1 MINEVKIKDV
11 EFAFFAQLSYLNWNN
26 IDNKTLQIN
35 EFYLHKNFIE
45 FLKSKKIWEKIKRDN
60 LEPELMNDILM
71 YDERDKRLLGVF
83 GIEYD
88 TKKKRELKPYYDF
101 NGWQFIYSADKT
113 KLFADY
119 GYGKNVS
126 DNGFYACAFQKEND
140 VVIAYRGTDF
150 SFKPEDIKG
159 TIKDMIQDI
168 ELGFMKENGSQLI
181 CAYMFLEYIKKMCKK
196 EEEKEEKIN
205 IHITG
210 HSLGGCLAQYV
221 YVVTGKIY
229 PTVTFNALGL
239 GKSKDKIKEDY
250 LFGDDIQDCIAENS
264 AINKNLI
271 KLLAV
276 CLCMKNPHLLLGAS
290 LLVVANNY
298 LQSCEAEEI
307 EENFINENNEVALNG
322 SDEEVIKEIQEILED
337 DDLIASAQVYWL
349 LKGTQGMQR
358 VNKAENIKA
367 ESEII
372 NYYNH
377 LDWTSLIAP
386 RYGKCIDVLTGSII
400 LNDIVPDTKEF
411 LLNQDFNMTYHGVN
425 DFLLY
430 MDETGK
436 IRAGVFN
443 ITFTKNAMKTMFLK
457 ISKDDEARQEK
468 WKKLY
473 FLEVGTKDKTKQQ
486 NPFRY
491 FHQICTKTPQFGQ
504 KVSEVELSKIKYKIP
519 ANVSLSRVLSEY
531 VDYRLILDE
540 EKEKANGEIGRF
552 IIGQLCNVKE
562 LAGIKGGKTAIVD
575 KLGEDSGTTLEKAL
589 EEKDNTNTTNNR
601 LNKGYKNLKYAVR
614 YHGGGEY

>member
-1 MINEVKIKDV
+1 MIKDV
-11 EFAFFAQLSYLNWNN
+11 EYAFFAQLSYLNWNN
-26 IDNKTLQIN
+26 LELSKMKKLDEYNDLMSFLTLDEVWN
-35 EFYLHKNFIE
+35 
-45 FLKSKKIWEKIKRDN
+45 KIKRDN
-60 LEPELMNDILM
+60 LEPELINDILM

-88 TKKKRELKPYYDF
+88 TEKKRELKPYYDF
-101 NGWQFIYSADKT
+101 NGWQFIYSANKT

-126 DNGFYACAFQKEND
+126 DNGFYACAFKKEND

-307 EENFINENNEVALNG
+307 EKNFINENNEVALNG

-531 VDYRLILDE
+531 VDYRLIPDE

-575 KLGEDSGTTLEKAL
+575 KLGEDSGTTLEKVL

>member
-1 MINEVKIKDV
+1 MIKDV
-11 EFAFFAQLSYLNWNN
+11 EYAFFAQLSYLNWNN
-26 IDNKTLQIN
+26 IEYEEFRERRYYKDKMFLNFLMDND
-35 EFYLHKNFIE
+35 
-45 FLKSKKIWEKIKRDN
+45 IWKKIKRDD
-60 LEPELMNDILM
+60 LEPELINDILM
-71 YDERDKRLLGVF
+71 YDEKDKRLLGVF

-113 KLFADY
+113 KLFADC

-126 DNGFYACAFQKEND
+126 DNGFYACAFKKEND

-367 ESEII
+367 KSEII

-531 VDYRLILDE
+531 VDYRLIPDE

-575 KLGEDSGTTLEKAL
+575 KLGEDSETMLEKVL
-589 EEKDNTNTTNNR
+589 EEKDNTNTTNNK

>member
-1 MINEVKIKDV
+1 MVKDV
-11 EFAFFAQLSYLNWNN
+11 EYAFFAQLAYLNWNN
-26 IDNKTLQIN
+26 LDTKKIENYDLYKQG
-35 EFYLHKNFIE
+35 KFIE
-45 FLKSKKIWEKIKRDN
+45 FIKLKERVWNKIKQDDI
-60 LEPELMNDILM
+60 EPEIINDILM

-88 TKKKRELKPYYDF
+88 TKKKHELKPYYDF

-113 KLFADY
+113 KLFADC

-126 DNGFYACAFQKEND
+126 DNGFYACAFKKEND

-531 VDYRLILDE
+531 VDYRLIPDE

-575 KLGEDSGTTLEKAL
+575 KLGEDCEISLEKVL
-589 EEKDNTNTTNNR
+589 KGENNTNNS
-601 LNKGYKNLKYAVR
+601 LNKGYVNLKYAVN
-614 YHGGGEY
+614 YHGYEKC

>member
-1 MINEVKIKDV
+1 MIKDV
-11 EFAFFAQLSYLNWNN
+11 EYAFFAQLSYLNWNN
-26 IDNKTLQIN
+26 LNITKIKD
-35 EFYLHKNFIE
+35 FIMYKKGDLIGL
-45 FLKSKKIWEKIKRDN
+45 LKEKDLVWNKIKRDDI
-60 LEPELMNDILM
+60 EPEVINDILM

-83 GIEYD
+83 GIEKDKD
-88 TKKKRELKPYYDF
+88 TKVELKPYYDF

-126 DNGFYACAFQKEND
+126 DNGFYACAFQKENN

-196 EEEKEEKIN
+196 DEEKEEKIN

-358 VNKAENIKA
+358 VNKAENIKP

-386 RYGKCIDVLTGSII
+386 RYGKCMDVLTGSII
-400 LNDIVPDTKEF
+400 LNDVVPDTKEF

-457 ISKDDEARQEK
+457 ISKDDETRQEK

-531 VDYRLILDE
+531 VDYRLIPDE

-601 LNKGYKNLKYAVR
+601 LNKGYKNLKYAVN
-614 YHGGGEY
+614 YHGYEKC

>member
-1 MINEVKIKDV
+1 MVKDV
-11 EFAFFAQLSYLNWNN
+11 EYAFFAQLSYLNWNKL
-26 IDNKTLQIN
+26 DLDKLKKEFSYQNKDFIN
-35 EFYLHKNFIE
+35 
-45 FLKSKKIWEKIKRDN
+45 FLKLNTVWSKIKRDD
-60 LEPELMNDILM
+60 LEPELINDILM

-119 GYGKNVS
+119 GYGRNVS

-210 HSLGGCLAQYV
+210 HSLGGGLAQYV

-307 EENFINENNEVALNG
+307 EESFINENNEVALNG

-411 LLNQDFNMTYHGVN
+411 LLNQDFNITYHGVN

-531 VDYRLILDE
+531 VDYRLIPDE

-575 KLGEDSGTTLEKAL
+575 KLGEDSETMLEKVL
-589 EEKDNTNTTNNR
+589 EEKDNTNTTNNK

>member
-1 MINEVKIKDV
+1 MIKDV
-11 EFAFFAQLSYLNWNN
+11 EYAFFAQLSYLNWNN
-26 IDNKTLQIN
+26 IEYEEFRERRYYKDKMFLNFLMDND
-35 EFYLHKNFIE
+35 
-45 FLKSKKIWEKIKRDN
+45 IWKKIKRDD
-60 LEPELMNDILM
+60 LEPELINDILM

-221 YVVTGKIY
+221 YVVTEKIY

-307 EENFINENNEVALNG
+307 EENFINENNEIALNG

-411 LLNQDFNMTYHGVN
+411 LLNQDFNITYHGVN

-430 MDETGK
+430 MDENGK

-531 VDYRLILDE
+531 VDYRLIPDE

-575 KLGEDSGTTLEKAL
+575 KLGEDFGTTLEKAL

>member
-1 MINEVKIKDV
+1 MIKDV
-11 EFAFFAQLSYLNWNN
+11 EYAFFAQLSYLNWNN
-26 IDNKTLQIN
+26 IEYEEFRERRYYKDKMFLNFLMDND
-35 EFYLHKNFIE
+35 
-45 FLKSKKIWEKIKRDN
+45 IWKKIKRDD
-60 LEPELMNDILM
+60 LEPELINDILM

-221 YVVTGKIY
+221 YVVTEKIY

-307 EENFINENNEVALNG
+307 EENFINENNEIALNG

-411 LLNQDFNMTYHGVN
+411 LLNQDFNITYHGVN

-430 MDETGK
+430 MDENGK

-531 VDYRLILDE
+531 VDYRLIPDE

-562 LAGIKGGKTAIVD
+562 LAGIKGGKTATVD
-575 KLGEDSGTTLEKAL
+575 KLEEDCEISLEKVL
-589 EEKDNTNTTNNR
+589 KGENNTNNS
-601 LNKGYKNLKYAVR
+601 LNKGYVNLKYAVN
-614 YHGGGEY
+614 YHGYEKC

>member
-1 MINEVKIKDV
+1 MIKDV
-11 EFAFFAQLSYLNWNN
+11 EYAFFAQLSYLNWNN
-26 IDNKTLQIN
+26 LELSKMKKLDEYNDLMSFLTLDEVWN
-35 EFYLHKNFIE
+35 
-45 FLKSKKIWEKIKRDN
+45 KIKRDN
-60 LEPELMNDILM
+60 LEPELINDILM

-88 TKKKRELKPYYDF
+88 TEKKRELKPYYDF
-101 NGWQFIYSADKT
+101 NGWQFIYSANKT

-126 DNGFYACAFQKEND
+126 DNGFYACAFKKEND

-411 LLNQDFNMTYHGVN
+411 LLNQDFNITYHGVN

-430 MDETGK
+430 MDENGK

-531 VDYRLILDE
+531 VDYRLIPDE

-575 KLGEDSGTTLEKAL
+575 KLGEDSETMLEKVL
-589 EEKDNTNTTNNR
+589 EEKDNTNTTNNK

>member
-1 MINEVKIKDV
+1 MIKDV
-11 EFAFFAQLSYLNWNN
+11 EYAFFAQLSYLNWNN
-26 IDNKTLQIN
+26 INIEDIKEDVDYKQ
-35 EFYLHKNFIE
+35 KNFLK
-45 FLKSKKIWEKIKRDN
+45 FLNNPQDVWEKIKRDN
-60 LEPELMNDILM
+60 LEPELINDILM

-88 TKKKRELKPYYDF
+88 IEKKRELKPYYDF

-113 KLFADY
+113 KLFADC

-159 TIKDMIQDI
+159 IIKDMIQDI

-196 EEEKEEKIN
+196 KEEKEKKIN

-473 FLEVGTKDKTKQQ
+473 FLEAGTKDKTKQQ

-531 VDYRLILDE
+531 VDYRLIPDE

>member
-1 MINEVKIKDV
+1 MVKDV
-11 EFAFFAQLSYLNWNN
+11 EYAFFAQLSYLNWNKL
-26 IDNKTLQIN
+26 DLDKLKKEFSYQNKDFIN
-35 EFYLHKNFIE
+35 
-45 FLKSKKIWEKIKRDN
+45 FLKLNTVWSKIKRDD
-60 LEPELMNDILM
+60 LEPELINDILM

-221 YVVTGKIY
+221 YVVTEKIY

-307 EENFINENNEVALNG
+307 EENFINENNEIALNG

-411 LLNQDFNMTYHGVN
+411 LLNQDFNITYHGVN

-430 MDETGK
+430 MDENGK

-531 VDYRLILDE
+531 VDYRLIPDE

-575 KLGEDSGTTLEKAL
+575 KLGEDSETMLEKVL
-589 EEKDNTNTTNNR
+589 EEKDNTNTTNNK

>member
-1 MINEVKIKDV
+1 MIKDV
-11 EFAFFAQLSYLNWNN
+11 EYAFFAQLSYLNWNN
-26 IDNKTLQIN
+26 LDLDIIKKYKEYKDK
-35 EFYLHKNFIE
+35 EFVN
-45 FLKSKKIWEKIKRDN
+45 FLKLKELVWNKIKRDDI
-60 LEPELMNDILM
+60 EPEVINDILM

-83 GIEYD
+83 GIEKDKD
-88 TKKKRELKPYYDF
+88 TKVELKPYYDF

-126 DNGFYACAFQKEND
+126 DNGFYACAFRKEND

-531 VDYRLILDE
+531 VDYRLIPDE

-575 KLGEDSGTTLEKAL
+575 KLGEDSETMLEKVL
-589 EEKDNTNTTNNR
+589 EEKDNTNTTNNK

>member
-1 MINEVKIKDV
+1 MIKDV
-11 EFAFFAQLSYLNWNN
+11 EYAFFAQLSYLNWNN
-26 IDNKTLQIN
+26 LDLDIIKKYKEYKDK
-35 EFYLHKNFIE
+35 EFVN
-45 FLKSKKIWEKIKRDN
+45 FLKLKELVWNKIKRDDI
-60 LEPELMNDILM
+60 EPEVINDILM

-83 GIEYD
+83 GIEKDKD
-88 TKKKRELKPYYDF
+88 TKVELKPYYDF

-196 EEEKEEKIN
+196 KEEKEKKIKIN

-221 YVVTGKIY
+221 YIVTGKIY

-307 EENFINENNEVALNG
+307 EENFINENNEIALNG

-430 MDETGK
+430 MGETGK
-436 IRAGVFN
+436 IRAGLFN
-443 ITFTKNAMKTMFLK
+443 MTFTKNAMKTMFLK

-531 VDYRLILDE
+531 VDYRLIPDE

-562 LAGIKGGKTAIVD
+562 LVGIKGGKTAIVD
-575 KLGEDSGTTLEKAL
+575 KLGEDFGTTLEKAL

-601 LNKGYKNLKYAVR
+601 LNKGYKNLKYAVN
-614 YHGGGEY
+614 YHGYEKY

>member
-1 MINEVKIKDV
+1 MIKDV
-11 EFAFFAQLSYLNWNN
+11 EYAFFAQLSYLNWNN
-26 IDNKTLQIN
+26 IEYEEFRERRYYKDKMFLNFLMDND
-35 EFYLHKNFIE
+35 
-45 FLKSKKIWEKIKRDN
+45 IWKKIKRDD
-60 LEPELMNDILM
+60 LEPELINDILM

-221 YVVTGKIY
+221 YVVTEKIY

-307 EENFINENNEVALNG
+307 EENFINENNEIALNG

-411 LLNQDFNMTYHGVN
+411 LLNQDFNITYHGVN

-430 MDETGK
+430 MDENGK

-531 VDYRLILDE
+531 VDYRLIPDE

-562 LAGIKGGKTAIVD
+562 LTGIKGGKTAIVD
-575 KLGEDSGTTLEKAL
+575 KLGEDSETMLEKVL
-589 EEKDNTNTTNNR
+589 EEKDNTNTTNNK

>member
-1 MINEVKIKDV
+1 MIKDV
-11 EFAFFAQLSYLNWNN
+11 EYAFFAQLSYLNWNN
-26 IDNKTLQIN
+26 LELSKMKKLDEYNDLMSFLTLDEVWN
-35 EFYLHKNFIE
+35 
-45 FLKSKKIWEKIKRDN
+45 KIKRDN
-60 LEPELMNDILM
+60 LEPELINDILM

-88 TKKKRELKPYYDF
+88 TEKKRELKPYYDF
-101 NGWQFIYSADKT
+101 NGWQFIYSANKT

-126 DNGFYACAFQKEND
+126 DNGFYACAFKKEND

-337 DDLIASAQVYWL
+337 DDLIASVQVYWL

-531 VDYRLILDE
+531 VDYRLIPDE

-575 KLGEDSGTTLEKAL
+575 KLGEDSGTMLEKVL
-589 EEKDNTNTTNNR
+589 EEKDNTNTTNNK

>member
-1 MINEVKIKDV
+1 MVKDV
-11 EFAFFAQLSYLNWNN
+11 EYAFFAQLSYLNWNKL
-26 IDNKTLQIN
+26 DLDKLKKEFSYQNKDFIN
-35 EFYLHKNFIE
+35 
-45 FLKSKKIWEKIKRDN
+45 FLKLNTVWSKIKRDD
-60 LEPELMNDILM
+60 LEPELINDILM

-88 TKKKRELKPYYDF
+88 TKKKRELKSYYDF

-119 GYGKNVS
+119 GYGRNVS

-221 YVVTGKIY
+221 YVVTEKIY

-307 EENFINENNEVALNG
+307 EENFINENNEIALNG

-411 LLNQDFNMTYHGVN
+411 LLNQDFNITYHGVN

-430 MDETGK
+430 MDENGK

-531 VDYRLILDE
+531 VDYRLIPDE

-575 KLGEDSGTTLEKAL
+575 KLGEDSETMLEKVL
-589 EEKDNTNTTNNR
+589 EEKDNTNTTNNK

>member
-1 MINEVKIKDV
+1 MVKDV
-11 EFAFFAQLSYLNWNN
+11 EYAFFAQLSYLNWNKL
-26 IDNKTLQIN
+26 DLDKLKKEFSYQNKDFIN
-35 EFYLHKNFIE
+35 
-45 FLKSKKIWEKIKRDN
+45 FLKLNTVWSKIKRDD
-60 LEPELMNDILM
+60 LEPELINDILM

-119 GYGKNVS
+119 GYGRNVS

-210 HSLGGCLAQYV
+210 HSLGGGLAQYV

-307 EENFINENNEVALNG
+307 EESFINENNEVALNG

-411 LLNQDFNMTYHGVN
+411 LLNQDFNITYHGVN

-430 MDETGK
+430 MDENGK

-531 VDYRLILDE
+531 VDYRLIPDE

-575 KLGEDSGTTLEKAL
+575 KLGEDSETMLEKVL
-589 EEKDNTNTTNNR
+589 EEKDNTNTTNNK

>member
-1 MINEVKIKDV
+1 MIKDV
-11 EFAFFAQLSYLNWNN
+11 EYAFFAQLSYLNWNN
-26 IDNKTLQIN
+26 IEYEEFRERRYYKDKMFLNFLMDND
-35 EFYLHKNFIE
+35 
-45 FLKSKKIWEKIKRDN
+45 IWKKIKRDD
-60 LEPELMNDILM
+60 LEPELINDILM

-221 YVVTGKIY
+221 YVVTEKIY

-307 EENFINENNEVALNG
+307 EENFINENNEIALNG

-531 VDYRLILDE
+531 VDYRLIPDE

-575 KLGEDSGTTLEKAL
+575 KLGEDSETMLEKVL
-589 EEKDNTNTTNNR
+589 EEKDNTNTTNNK

>member
-1 MINEVKIKDV
+1 MIKDV
-11 EFAFFAQLSYLNWNN
+11 EYAFFAQLSYLNWNN
-26 IDNKTLQIN
+26 LDLDIIKKYKEYKDK
-35 EFYLHKNFIE
+35 EFVN
-45 FLKSKKIWEKIKRDN
+45 FLKLKELVWNKIKRDDI
-60 LEPELMNDILM
+60 EPEVINDILM

-83 GIEYD
+83 GIEKDKD
-88 TKKKRELKPYYDF
+88 TKVELKPYYDF

-196 EEEKEEKIN
+196 KEEKEKKIKIN

-307 EENFINENNEVALNG
+307 EENFINENNEIALNG

-430 MDETGK
+430 MGETGK
-436 IRAGVFN
+436 IRAGLFN
-443 ITFTKNAMKTMFLK
+443 MTFTKNAMKTMFLK

-531 VDYRLILDE
+531 VDYRLIPDE

-562 LAGIKGGKTAIVD
+562 LVGIKGGKTAIVD
-575 KLGEDSGTTLEKAL
+575 KLGEDFGTTLEKAL

-601 LNKGYKNLKYAVR
+601 LNKGYKNLKYAVN
-614 YHGGGEY
+614 YHGYEKY

>member
-1 MINEVKIKDV
+1 MVRDV
-11 EFAFFAQLSYLNWNN
+11 EYAFFSQLSYLNWNN
-26 IDNKTLQIN
+26 LDLDKLKKEISYQNKDFIN
-35 EFYLHKNFIE
+35 
-45 FLKSKKIWEKIKRDN
+45 FLKLSTVWDKIKRDDI
-60 LEPELMNDILM
+60 EPEVINDILM

-83 GIEYD
+83 GIEKDKD
-88 TKKKRELKPYYDF
+88 TKVELKPYYDF

-119 GYGKNVS
+119 GYGRNVS

-196 EEEKEEKIN
+196 EEEKIN

-411 LLNQDFNMTYHGVN
+411 LLNQDFNITYHGVN

-531 VDYRLILDE
+531 VDYRLIPDE

-575 KLGEDSGTTLEKAL
+575 KLGEDSETMLEKVL
-589 EEKDNTNTTNNR
+589 EEKDNTNTTNNK

>member
-1 MINEVKIKDV
+1 
-11 EFAFFAQLSYLNWNN
+11 
-26 IDNKTLQIN
+26 
-35 EFYLHKNFIE
+35 
-45 FLKSKKIWEKIKRDN
+45 
-60 LEPELMNDILM
+60 
-71 YDERDKRLLGVF
+71 
-83 GIEYD
+83 
-88 TKKKRELKPYYDF
+88 
-101 NGWQFIYSADKT
+101 
-113 KLFADY
+113 
-119 GYGKNVS
+119 
-126 DNGFYACAFQKEND
+126 
-140 VVIAYRGTDF
+140 
-150 SFKPEDIKG
+150 
-159 TIKDMIQDI
+159 MIQDI

-210 HSLGGCLAQYV
+210 HSLGGGLAQYV

-239 GKSKDKIKEDY
+239 GKSKDKIKEYY

-307 EENFINENNEVALNG
+307 EESFINENNEVALNG

-411 LLNQDFNMTYHGVN
+411 LLNQDFNITYHGVN

-436 IRAGVFN
+436 IRAGLFN
-443 ITFTKNAMKTMFLK
+443 ITFTKKARKTMFL
-457 ISKDDEARQEK
+457 
-468 WKKLY
+468 
-473 FLEVGTKDKTKQQ
+473 
-486 NPFRY
+486 
-491 FHQICTKTPQFGQ
+491 
-504 KVSEVELSKIKYKIP
+504 
-519 ANVSLSRVLSEY
+519 
-531 VDYRLILDE
+531 
-540 EKEKANGEIGRF
+540 
-552 IIGQLCNVKE
+552 
-562 LAGIKGGKTAIVD
+562 
-575 KLGEDSGTTLEKAL
+575 
-589 EEKDNTNTTNNR
+589 
-601 LNKGYKNLKYAVR
+601 
-614 YHGGGEY
+614 

>member
-1 MINEVKIKDV
+1 MIKDV
-11 EFAFFAQLSYLNWNN
+11 EYAFFAQLSYLNWNN
-26 IDNKTLQIN
+26 LNLEEIETYREYKNKD
-35 EFYLHKNFIE
+35 FIE
-45 FLKSKKIWEKIKRDN
+45 FLKLKVEVWNKIKRDD
-60 LEPELMNDILM
+60 LEPEVINDILM

-83 GIEYD
+83 GIEKD
-88 TKKKRELKPYYDF
+88 KDASMELKPYYDF

-113 KLFADY
+113 KLFADC

-181 CAYMFLEYIKKMCKK
+181 CAYMFLEYIKKMYKK

-307 EENFINENNEVALNG
+307 EENFINENNEIALNG

-411 LLNQDFNMTYHGVN
+411 LLNQDFNITYHGVN

-519 ANVSLSRVLSEY
+519 ANVSLSRVLSKY
-531 VDYRLILDE
+531 VDYRLIPDE

-575 KLGEDSGTTLEKAL
+575 KLGEDSETMLEKVL
-589 EEKDNTNTTNNR
+589 EEKDNTNTTNNK

>member
-1 MINEVKIKDV
+1 MVKDV
-11 EFAFFAQLSYLNWNN
+11 EYAFFAQLAYLNWNN
-26 IDNKTLQIN
+26 LDTKKIENYDLYKQG
-35 EFYLHKNFIE
+35 KFIE
-45 FLKSKKIWEKIKRDN
+45 FIKLKERVWNKIKQDDI
-60 LEPELMNDILM
+60 EPEIINDILM

-88 TKKKRELKPYYDF
+88 TKKKHELKPYYDF

-113 KLFADY
+113 KLFADC

-126 DNGFYACAFQKEND
+126 DNGFYACAFKKEND

-531 VDYRLILDE
+531 VDYRLIPDE

-552 IIGQLCNVKE
+552 IIGQLYNVKE

-589 EEKDNTNTTNNR
+589 EEKDNTNTTNNK
-601 LNKGYKNLKYAVR
+601 LNKGYKNLKYAVN
-614 YHGGGEY
+614 YHGYEKC

>member
-1 MINEVKIKDV
+1 MVKDV
-11 EFAFFAQLSYLNWNN
+11 EYAFFAQLSYLNWNKL
-26 IDNKTLQIN
+26 DLDKLKKEFSYQNKDFIN
-35 EFYLHKNFIE
+35 
-45 FLKSKKIWEKIKRDN
+45 FLKLNTVWSKIKRDD
-60 LEPELMNDILM
+60 LEPELINDILM

-119 GYGKNVS
+119 GYGRNVS

-307 EENFINENNEVALNG
+307 EENFINENNEIALNG

-411 LLNQDFNMTYHGVN
+411 LLNQDFNITYHGVN

-430 MDETGK
+430 MDENGK

-531 VDYRLILDE
+531 VDYRLIPDE

-575 KLGEDSGTTLEKAL
+575 KLGEDSETMLEKVL
-589 EEKDNTNTTNNR
+589 EEKDNTNTTNNK

>member
-1 MINEVKIKDV
+1 MIKDV
-11 EFAFFAQLSYLNWNN
+11 EYAFFAQLSYLNWNN
-26 IDNKTLQIN
+26 IEYEEFRERRYYKDKMFLNFLMDND
-35 EFYLHKNFIE
+35 
-45 FLKSKKIWEKIKRDN
+45 IWKKIKRDD
-60 LEPELMNDILM
+60 LEPELINDILM
-71 YDERDKRLLGVF
+71 YDEKDKRLLGVF

-113 KLFADY
+113 KLFADC

-159 TIKDMIQDI
+159 IIKDMIQDI

-196 EEEKEEKIN
+196 EEEKEKKIN

-411 LLNQDFNMTYHGVN
+411 LLNQDFNITYHGVN

-531 VDYRLILDE
+531 VDYRLIPDE

>member
-1 MINEVKIKDV
+1 MIKDV
-11 EFAFFAQLSYLNWNN
+11 EYAFFAQLSYLNWNN
-26 IDNKTLQIN
+26 IEYEEFRERRYYKDKMFLNFLMDND
-35 EFYLHKNFIE
+35 
-45 FLKSKKIWEKIKRDN
+45 IWKKIKRDD
-60 LEPELMNDILM
+60 LEPELINDILM
-71 YDERDKRLLGVF
+71 YDEKDKRLLGVF

-113 KLFADY
+113 KLFADC
-119 GYGKNVS
+119 GYGRNVS

-196 EEEKEEKIN
+196 EEEKIN

-411 LLNQDFNMTYHGVN
+411 LLNQDFNITYHGVN

-531 VDYRLILDE
+531 VDYRLIPDE

-575 KLGEDSGTTLEKAL
+575 KLGEDSETMLEKVL
-589 EEKDNTNTTNNR
+589 EEKDNTNTTNNK

>member
-1 MINEVKIKDV
+1 MIKDV
-11 EFAFFAQLSYLNWNN
+11 EYAFFAQLSYLSWNN
-26 IDNKTLQIN
+26 LNLEEIETYREYKNKD
-35 EFYLHKNFIE
+35 FIE
-45 FLKSKKIWEKIKRDN
+45 FLKLKVEVWNKIKRDN
-60 LEPELMNDILM
+60 LEPELINDILM
-71 YDERDKRLLGVF
+71 YDEKDKRLLGVF

-126 DNGFYACAFQKEND
+126 DNGFYACAFKKEND

-159 TIKDMIQDI
+159 IIKDMIQDI

-196 EEEKEEKIN
+196 EEEKEKKIN

-411 LLNQDFNMTYHGVN
+411 LLNQDFNITYHGVN

-436 IRAGVFN
+436 IRAGLFN

-473 FLEVGTKDKTKQQ
+473 FLEVSTKDKTKQQ

-504 KVSEVELSKIKYKIP
+504 KVSEIELSKIKYKIP

-531 VDYRLILDE
+531 VDYRLIPDE

-575 KLGEDSGTTLEKAL
+575 KLGEDSETMLEKVL
-589 EEKDNTNTTNNR
+589 EEKDNTNTTNNK

>member
-1 MINEVKIKDV
+1 MVRDV
-11 EFAFFAQLSYLNWNN
+11 EYAFFAQLSYLNWNN
-26 IDNKTLQIN
+26 LDLDKLKKEISYQNKDFIN
-35 EFYLHKNFIE
+35 
-45 FLKSKKIWEKIKRDN
+45 FLKLSTVWDKIKRDDI
-60 LEPELMNDILM
+60 EPEVINDILM

-83 GIEYD
+83 GIEKDKD
-88 TKKKRELKPYYDF
+88 TKVELKPYYDF

-119 GYGKNVS
+119 GYGRNVS

-411 LLNQDFNMTYHGVN
+411 LLNQDFNITYHGVN

-531 VDYRLILDE
+531 VDYRLIPDE

-575 KLGEDSGTTLEKAL
+575 KLGEDSETMLEKVL
-589 EEKDNTNTTNNR
+589 EEKDNTNTTNNK

>member
-1 MINEVKIKDV
+1 MVKDV
-11 EFAFFAQLSYLNWNN
+11 EYAFFAQLSYLNWNKL
-26 IDNKTLQIN
+26 DLDKLKKEFSYQNKDFIN
-35 EFYLHKNFIE
+35 
-45 FLKSKKIWEKIKRDN
+45 FLKLNTVWSKIKRDD
-60 LEPELMNDILM
+60 LEPELINDILM

-119 GYGKNVS
+119 GYGRNVS

-531 VDYRLILDE
+531 VDYRLIPDE

-575 KLGEDSGTTLEKAL
+575 KLGEDSETMLEKVL
-589 EEKDNTNTTNNR
+589 EEKDNTNTTNNK

>member
-1 MINEVKIKDV
+1 MVKDV
-11 EFAFFAQLSYLNWNN
+11 EYAFFAQLSYLNWNKL
-26 IDNKTLQIN
+26 DLDKLKKEFSYQNKDFIN
-35 EFYLHKNFIE
+35 
-45 FLKSKKIWEKIKRDN
+45 FLKLNTVWSKIKRDDI
-60 LEPELMNDILM
+60 EPEVINDILM

-83 GIEYD
+83 GIEKDKD
-88 TKKKRELKPYYDF
+88 TKVELKPYYDF

-119 GYGKNVS
+119 GYGRNVS

-307 EENFINENNEVALNG
+307 EENFINENNEIALNG

-531 VDYRLILDE
+531 VDYRLIPDE

-575 KLGEDSGTTLEKAL
+575 KLGEDSETMLEKVL
-589 EEKDNTNTTNNR
+589 EEKDNTNTTNNK

>member
-1 MINEVKIKDV
+1 MIKDV
-11 EFAFFAQLSYLNWNN
+11 EYAFFAQLSYLNWNN
-26 IDNKTLQIN
+26 IEYEEFRERRYYKDKMFLNFLMDND
-35 EFYLHKNFIE
+35 
-45 FLKSKKIWEKIKRDN
+45 IWKKIKRDD
-60 LEPELMNDILM
+60 LEPELINDILM

-221 YVVTGKIY
+221 YVVTEKIY

-307 EENFINENNEVALNG
+307 EENFINENNEIALNG

-411 LLNQDFNMTYHGVN
+411 LLNQDFNITYHGVN

-430 MDETGK
+430 MDENGK

-443 ITFTKNAMKTMFLK
+443 ITFTKNAMKTIFLK

-531 VDYRLILDE
+531 VDYRLIPDE

-575 KLGEDSGTTLEKAL
+575 KLGEDSETMLEKVL
-589 EEKDNTNTTNNR
+589 EEKDNTNTTNNK

>member
-1 MINEVKIKDV
+1 MIKDV
-11 EFAFFAQLSYLNWNN
+11 EYAFFAQLSYLNWNN
-26 IDNKTLQIN
+26 LNITKIKD
-35 EFYLHKNFIE
+35 FIMYKKGDLIGL
-45 FLKSKKIWEKIKRDN
+45 LKEKDLVWNKIKRDDI
-60 LEPELMNDILM
+60 EPEVINDILM

-83 GIEYD
+83 GIEKDKD
-88 TKKKRELKPYYDF
+88 TKVELKPYYDF

-531 VDYRLILDE
+531 VDYRLIPDE

-575 KLGEDSGTTLEKAL
+575 KLGEDSETMLEKVL
-589 EEKDNTNTTNNR
+589 EEKDNTNTTNNK

>member
-1 MINEVKIKDV
+1 MVKDV
-11 EFAFFAQLSYLNWNN
+11 EYAFFAQLAYLNWNN
-26 IDNKTLQIN
+26 LDTKKIENYDLYKQG
-35 EFYLHKNFIE
+35 KFIE
-45 FLKSKKIWEKIKRDN
+45 FIKLKERVWNKIKQDDI
-60 LEPELMNDILM
+60 EPEIINDILM

-113 KLFADY
+113 KLFADC

-126 DNGFYACAFQKEND
+126 DNGFYACAFKKENN

-181 CAYMFLEYIKKMCKK
+181 CAYMFLEYIKKMYKK

-307 EENFINENNEVALNG
+307 EENFINENNEITLNG

-411 LLNQDFNMTYHGVN
+411 LLNQDFNITYHGVN

-430 MDETGK
+430 MDENGK

-519 ANVSLSRVLSEY
+519 ANVRLSRVLSEY
-531 VDYRLILDE
+531 VDYRLIPDE

-575 KLGEDSGTTLEKAL
+575 KLGEDSETMLEKVL
-589 EEKDNTNTTNNR
+589 EEKDNTNTTNNK

>member
-1 MINEVKIKDV
+1 MVKDV
-11 EFAFFAQLSYLNWNN
+11 EYAFFAQLSYLNWNKL
-26 IDNKTLQIN
+26 DLDKLKKEFSYQNKDFIN
-35 EFYLHKNFIE
+35 
-45 FLKSKKIWEKIKRDN
+45 FLKLNTVWSKIKRDD
-60 LEPELMNDILM
+60 LEPELINDILM

-83 GIEYD
+83 GKEYD

-119 GYGKNVS
+119 GYGRNVS

-210 HSLGGCLAQYV
+210 HSLGGGLAQYV

-307 EENFINENNEVALNG
+307 EESFINENNEVALNG

-411 LLNQDFNMTYHGVN
+411 LLNQDFNITYHGVN

-531 VDYRLILDE
+531 VDYRLIPDE

-575 KLGEDSGTTLEKAL
+575 KLGEDSETMLEKVL
-589 EEKDNTNTTNNR
+589 EEKDNTNTTNNK

>member
-1 MINEVKIKDV
+1 MVKDV
-11 EFAFFAQLSYLNWNN
+11 EYAFFAQLSYLNWNKL
-26 IDNKTLQIN
+26 DLDKLKKEFSYQNKDFIN
-35 EFYLHKNFIE
+35 
-45 FLKSKKIWEKIKRDN
+45 FLKLNTVWSKIKRDD
-60 LEPELMNDILM
+60 LEPELINDILM

-119 GYGKNVS
+119 GYGRNVS

-307 EENFINENNEVALNG
+307 EESFINENNEVALNG

-531 VDYRLILDE
+531 VDYRLIPDE

-562 LAGIKGGKTAIVD
+562 LTGIKGGKTAIVD
-575 KLGEDSGTTLEKAL
+575 KLGEDSETMLEKVL
-589 EEKDNTNTTNNR
+589 EEKDNTNTTNNK